1 MRLFN
6 NMTIKRK
13 LVVII
18 TSISIISLLFGFGYI
33 FIDDISSFKRD
44 LVNSSV
50 TNAKLIGEYSVVP
63 LIFDDKT
70 QAAKNLAILKKI
82 QTIEEAYIYKDGKE
96 FVSYHRDNGNQ
107 SFEHIEF
114 AHEKISFSNQLL
126 HVYQPIIYQ
135 NEECGVVYLIVSTS
149 FIKTLANKNLIM
161 MLVLIVVLLIVS
173 LLLANTLQQFI
184 TNPILKLIYTMDSIS
199 QKADYSVRIERQS
212 DDEIGK
218 LYNEFNRMLEQI
230 SIREQE
236 RDQASMELRKLQHYL
251 SNIIDS
257 MPSVLVGIDKQGKI
271 TQWNLKAKEVTGVD
285 AENAQGKLLN
295 EVFPRLSR
303 EMKNITEAIK
313 TKQTRQDPKI
323 PYTLNNETRYDDITI
338 YPLITNGIEGA
349 VIRLDDVTDKV
360 RLEEMMIQ
368 SGKML
373 SVGGLAAG
381 MAHEINNPLA
391 GMIQNAS
398 VVLNR
403 LTQNIEANDLVA
415 AELNTS
421 MDVIRSFMEKRKI
434 IKMLELIRESG
445 DRASQIVQNMLS
457 FARKSD
463 SRFLKNNIDQLMDK
477 TLDLAQNDYD
487 LKKKYDFRQIE
498 IIKEYQKNLPAIPC
512 EASKLQQVFLNIL
525 KNGTEAMANNRQ
537 NNKISQFIIRLYKD
551 KQTINIEIEDNG
563 PGMEESVKKRIF
575 EPFYTTK
582 GVGEGTGL
590 GLSVSYFIIAEN
602 HHGTMEV
609 ESIVGHGTKFIIKL
623 PLD

>member
-1 MRLFN
+1 MKFFKD
-6 NMTIKRK
+6 MTIKRK

-18 TSISIISLLFGFGYI
+18 TSITIISLLFGFGYI
-33 FIDDISSFKRD
+33 FIDDINSFKRD
-44 LVNSSV
+44 LVNSSI

-63 LIFDDKT
+63 LVFEDKI
-70 QAAKNLAILKKI
+70 QAGKNLSILEKI
-82 QTIEEAYIYKDGKE
+82 SNITEAYIYKDGKE
-96 FVSYHRDNGNQ
+96 FVSYKRD
-107 SFEHIEF
+107 STIKSVTHIEF
-114 AHEKISFSNQLL
+114 AHEKVSFSKQFL
-126 HVYQPIIYQ
+126 HVIQPIIYQ
-135 NEECGVVYLIVSTS
+135 NEEFGIVYLVVSTS
-149 FIKTLANKNLIM
+149 FIQTLINKNIIM
-161 MLVLIVVLLIVS
+161 MSVLVLVLLIVS
-173 LLLANTLQQFI
+173 LLLANGLQRLI
-184 TNPILKLIYTMDSIS
+184 TSPILKLISTMESIS
-199 QKADYSVRIERQS
+199 QKADYSVRIERQA
-212 DDEIGK
+212 DDEIGT

-230 SIREQE
+230 SVREEE
-236 RDQASMELRKLQHYL
+236 RDLAGFELKKLQHYL

-257 MPSVLVGIDKQGKI
+257 MPSVLVGIDKQGI
-271 TQWNLKAKEVTGVD
+271 VTQWNLKAEEVTGIN
-285 AENAQGKLLN
+285 AQNAQGKMLSD
-295 EVFPRLSR
+295 VFPRLSR
-303 EMKNITEAIK
+303 EMKNITEAINTKK
-313 TKQTRQDPKI
+313 TKQDPKI
-323 PYTLNNETRYDDITI
+323 AYTQNNETRYDDITI

-368 SGKML
+368 SEKML

-403 LTQNIEANDLVA
+403 LTQKIEANEIAAQDLGT
-415 AELNTS
+415 N

-434 IKMLELIRESG
+434 IKMLELIKESG
-445 DRASQIVQNMLS
+445 ARASQIVQNMLS

-463 SRFLKNNIDQLMDK
+463 SLFLKNNIDQLMEK
-477 TLDLAQNDYD
+477 TLDLAKNDYD

-498 IIKEYQKNLPAIPC
+498 ILKEYQRDLPAIPC
-512 EASKLQQVFLNIL
+512 ESSKLQQVFLNIF

-537 NNKISQFIIRLYKD
+537 NNEVSRFIIRIYRENA
-551 KQTINIEIEDNG
+551 TVNIEIEDNG
-563 PGMEESVKKRIF
+563 PGMEESVRKRIF

-609 ESIVGHGTKFIIKL
+609 ESAVGHGTKFIIKL
-623 PLD
+623 PIE